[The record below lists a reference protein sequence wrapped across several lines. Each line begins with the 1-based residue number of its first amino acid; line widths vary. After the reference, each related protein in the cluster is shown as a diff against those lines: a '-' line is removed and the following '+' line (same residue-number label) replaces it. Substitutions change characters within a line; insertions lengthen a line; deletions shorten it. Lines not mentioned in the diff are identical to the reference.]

1 MKGLRCTRGVDETK
15 EGDGGGCDNH
25 TPRKLAPLPESVP
38 HDVKDAKTILCT
50 FVDLYD
56 AVRLLFR
63 SYMVFYVFIF

>member
-25 TPRKLAPLPESVP
+25 TTRKLAPLPESVP

-56 AVRLLFR
+56 SAVRLLFR
-63 SYMVFYVFIF
+63 SIVYMVFYV